1 MHASWTHDPAE
12 GDWTSVSLW
21 KEELLG
27 WGVGKRPWAALGEK
41 QWGLDGRAVFSF
53 IEKTYFLTLHTPLT
67 KVYFLG
73 TRHRP
78 HHSGMP
84 PGCSPSS
91 PNSKMPP
98 HALRVPRALLTPFT
112 QWRERLCLFLKE
124 HWPCK
129 KMVEMIKV
137 SMFPF
142 LFLSFFLFFF
152 FDEERIGGL
161 EKVMG
166 RGSFHCGTVE
176 TNLASNHEVVV
187 SIPGLDQWVKDSVLR
202 ELWYRSQK

>member
-1 MHASWTHDPAE
+1 M
-12 GDWTSVSLW
+12 
-21 KEELLG
+21 LL
-27 WGVGKRPWAALGEK
+27 
-41 QWGLDGRAVFSF
+41 D
-53 IEKTYFLTLHTPLT
+53 
-67 KVYFLG
+67 
-73 TRHRP
+73 
-78 HHSGMP
+78 
-84 PGCSPSS
+84 
-91 PNSKMPP
+91 
-98 HALRVPRALLTPFT
+98 
-112 QWRERLCLFLKE
+112 
-124 HWPCK
+124 HW
-129 KMVEMIKV
+129 IKF
-137 SMFPF
+137 FPF